1 MYLVAEIVGSIAIN
15 IIKKLNSFKFINL
28 LGIFFG
34 TNKIQG
40 LGEIFKID

>member
-15 IIKKLNSFKFINL
+15 IIKKLYSFKFIK

-34 TNKIQG
+34 TNKIQA
-40 LGEIFKID
+40 LGENFKID